1 MKIDLRH
8 ELKLTLAPALIE
20 SLKILQLPRVE
31 LQQLV
36 RQQLEMNPFLEDV
49 LEEEV
54 EAEEEL
60 ETTAEEPETTAE
72 EPQEDESSEA
82 TDEEKNLEDFD
93 WEEFLQNGVDPGYR
107 PQPDRDDRF
116 QEKVAVTVPTF
127 SDYLMTQLRLQRL
140 PDEDLVI
147 GEFIIGNLDDDG
159 YLVCS
164 IEEIAQILEVSDED
178 VERVL
183 RIVQTFD
190 PIGIGA
196 RDLEECLIIQLRER
210 GLGDSLQ
217 ARMVTDH
224 LRDIQNR
231 KHSKIAKALGVSV
244 SEVRE
249 AVQDITS
256 LEPKPGRRYSTEDVR
271 YVVPDVSIE
280 LIDGEHTVFL
290 NERDVPHL
298 RIGAAY
304 RDVLDGSRKAS
315 KEERTFVMD
324 RLKAARFLLKGLEQ
338 RRTTI
343 LKVMRY
349 IVETQ
354 NGFFNRGIAHLAPM
368 TLRDVADGIGM
379 HESTVS
385 RVVQDKYVET
395 PHGVFEMR
403 YFFSGGVRTQT
414 SVAISTHSV
423 KARIAELIEK
433 EDKRRPLSDR
443 KVVELLKSEGM
454 LVARRTVAKY
464 RDELHILPARL
475 RKEL

>member
-1 MKIDLRH
+1 MRIDLRQ
-8 ELKLTLAPALIE
+8 ELRLTLAPALIE
-20 SLKILQLPRVE
+20 SLKILQLPRLE
-31 LQQLV
+31 LRQMI

-49 LEEEV
+49 LEDELDA
-54 EAEEEL
+54 EAESEGTGEESS
-60 ETTAEEPETTAE
+60 
-72 EPQEDESSEA
+72 EDESSE
-82 TDEEKNLEDFD
+82 TDEEAKVEDID
-93 WEEFLQNGVDPGYR
+93 WEEFLQDGVDPGYR
-107 PQPDRDDRF
+107 PPRDNDDRF
-116 QEKVAVTVPTF
+116 QEKVAITVATF
-127 SDYLMTQLRLQRL
+127 SDHLMTQLRLQRL
-140 PDEDLVI
+140 PDEDFVI
-147 GEFIIGNLDDDG
+147 GQFIIGNLNDDG

-164 IEEIAQILEVSDED
+164 VEEIAAILELAAEE

-183 RIVQTFD
+183 HLVQSFE
-190 PIGIGA
+190 PAGVGA
-196 RDLEECLIIQLRER
+196 RDLRECLLLQLREK
-210 GLGDSLQ
+210 GMEESLE
-217 ARMVTDH
+217 AKVVDGH
-224 LRDIQNR
+224 LKDLQNR
-231 KHSKIAKALGVSV
+231 RYAQIAKALGASV
-244 SEVRE
+244 SEVKE
-249 AVQDITS
+249 AVHEITR
-256 LEPKPGRRYSTEDVR
+256 LEPKPGRQYSTAQVR
-271 YVVPDVSIE
+271 YVIPDVSVE
-280 LIDGEHTVFL
+280 VVDGELNVFL

-298 RIGAAY
+298 RVGAAY

-315 KEERTFVMD
+315 KEERAFIME

-354 NGFFNRGIAHLAPM
+354 HEFFDRGVAHFVPM

-395 PHGVFEMR
+395 PHGVFGMR
-403 YFFSGGVRTQT
+403 YFFSGGVKTR
-414 SVAISTHSV
+414 SAMPVSTHSV

-433 EDKRRPLSDR
+433 EDKGKPLSDR